1 MPNSNYSDLKLFRRL
16 FAQSKPYHKHILL
29 ILVLNLLAT
38 PLALLTPIPLKIA
51 VDNVVGSKPVGEFLS
66 TFIPSYFTAS
76 KLGLLGFAVI
86 LQVLIVLFIQLQSFG
101 TYLLQTST
109 GENLTLHFR
118 ARIFRH
124 VQKLSLLF
132 HDSKGTSDSIY
143 RIQYDA
149 PSIQW
154 TMVYGFIPFI
164 SSALMFA
171 AMMYVI
177 ARIDFHLALIAL
189 AISPLIVIY
198 SRTYKNRMRGK
209 YANTKI
215 LESSALKVIHE
226 VLTAVRVVKA
236 FGQEDKEYER
246 FASRSR
252 EGMNSRIRLA
262 LAEGGYGLIVN
273 LTTAIGT
280 ALVLFIGV
288 RNVLSGGLTLGEL
301 LMVITYLSQ
310 LYAPLRSISNQ
321 MATLQSYL
329 ASAQRAFEL
338 LDEVPEVIEKPNP
351 RPIKRASGAIT
362 FDDVSFSYN
371 GRNNALSNISFEIS
385 PGTRVGLSGHTGA
398 GKTTLV
404 SLLTRFYDPTQ
415 GRILLDNTDI
425 RDFTIAD
432 LRNQFSIV
440 LQEPVLFSTTI
451 AENISYG
458 KPEARYTEIVT
469 AAKAAN
475 AHDFIENLPDGYD
488 TLVGERGMML
498 SGGERQRI
506 SLARAFLKD
515 APILILDEPTSSID
529 LKTESSIM
537 DAMERL
543 MQGRTT
549 FMIAHRPNT
558 LVNCDVLLLIDDGEL
573 VRVKSDVSPTIRGT
587 SSFAELDTTLHRN
600 KVSG

>member
-1 MPNSNYSDLKLFRRL
+1 MANSNYSDLKLFRRL

-29 ILVLNLLAT
+29 ILILNLLAT

-51 VDNVVGSKPVGEFLS
+51 VDNVVGSKPVSEFLS
-66 TFIPSYFTAS
+66 TFIPSYFTGS

-86 LQVLIVLFIQLQSFG
+86 LQVLTVLLIQLQSLG
-101 TYLLQTST
+101 TYILQTST

-118 ARIFRH
+118 ARLFRH

-164 SSALMFA
+164 SSALMFI

-177 ARIDFHLALIAL
+177 ARIDTHLALIAL

-321 MATLQSYL
+321 VATLQSYL
-329 ASAQRAFEL
+329 ASAERAFEL
-338 LDEVPEVIEKPNP
+338 LDEVPEVIEKPHA
-351 RPIKRASGAIT
+351 RKLKHASGAIT
-362 FDDVSFSYN
+362 FDNVSFSYN
-371 GRNNALSNISFEIS
+371 GRNNALSNVSLEIA

-404 SLLTRFYDPTQ
+404 SLLTRFYDPTE

-425 RDFTIAD
+425 RDFKIAD
-432 LRNQFSIV
+432 LKNQFSIV

-458 KPEARYTEIVT
+458 KPEAKFTEIVT

-515 APILILDEPTSSID
+515 APMLILDEPTSSID
-529 LKTESSIM
+529 LKTEASIM

-543 MQGRTT
+543 MQDRTT
-549 FMIAHRPNT
+549 FMIAHRLST
-558 LVNCDVLLLIDDGEL
+558 LENCDLILEMENS
-573 VRVKSDVSPTIRGT
+573 RIVSMRSNDPLRTKASTAVG
-587 SSFAELDTTLHRN
+587 
-600 KVSG
+600 

>member
-1 MPNSNYSDLKLFRRL
+1 MMSNLNNSDLKLFRRL

-29 ILVLNLLAT
+29 ILALNLVAT
-38 PLALLTPIPLKIA
+38 PLALLAPIPLKIA
-51 VDNVVGSKPVGEFLS
+51 IDNVVGSKPISGFLS
-66 TFIPSYFTAS
+66 SFIPSYFTAS
-76 KLGLLGFAVI
+76 KVGLLGFAAI
-86 LQVLIVLFIQLQSFG
+86 SQVLIILLIQLQSLG

-118 ARIFRH
+118 ARLFRH

-164 SSALMFA
+164 SSALMFI

-177 ARIDFHLALIAL
+177 ARIDTHLALIAL

-198 SRTYKNRMRGK
+198 SRTYKKRMRDK

-246 FASRSR
+246 FATHSK
-252 EGMNSRIRLA
+252 EGMKSRIRLA
-262 LAEGGYGLIVN
+262 LAEGGYGLVVN

-288 RNVLSGGLTLGEL
+288 RNVLSGVLTLGEL

-310 LYAPLRSISNQ
+310 LYAPLRSISHQ
-321 MATLQSYL
+321 VATLQSYL

-338 LDEVPEVIEKPNP
+338 LDEVPEVVEKPNA
-351 RPIKRASGAIT
+351 RHLKHALGAIT
-362 FDDVSFSYN
+362 FDGVSFSYN
-371 GRNNALSNISFEIS
+371 GRNNALSNVSFEIA

-404 SLLTRFYDPTQ
+404 SLLTRFYDPTE

-425 RDFTIAD
+425 RDFKIAD
-432 LRNQFSIV
+432 LRNQFSMV

-458 KPEARYTEIVT
+458 KPEAKFSEIVT

-515 APILILDEPTSSID
+515 APILVLDEPTSSID

-549 FMIAHRPNT
+549 FMIAHRLST
-558 LVNCDVLLLIDDGEL
+558 LEFCDLLCVMESGRIVTLTTQVPKALNERKIFYDL
-573 VRVKSDVSPTIRGT
+573 NSIKSKI
-587 SSFAELDTTLHRN
+587 A
-600 KVSG
+600 